1 MSFLVLYYYQFQ
13 DYQFLLLQAYQ
24 HLGEVD
30 IPKFTVIVAQKN
42 HHTKLFQ
49 AGGGTENVPPGLTL
63 SYTVYFNVFHG
74 ARCVYSLP
82 LSFSPGTVVDTK
94 IVHPRNYDFYMC
106 AHAGMIVC
114 SYFICSFTWLD
125 RC

>member
-1 MSFLVLYYYQFQ
+1 M
-13 DYQFLLLQAYQ
+13 LLQAYQ

-63 SYTVYFNVFHG
+63 SHTVYFNVFHG
-74 ARCVYSLP
+74 ARCVYP
-82 LSFSPGTVVDTK
+82 LSLSLQGQLLTQRLFILETMISTC
-94 IVHPRNYDFYMC
+94 VHMQ
-106 AHAGMIVC
+106 G
-114 SYFICSFTWLD
+114 
-125 RC
+125 

>member
-13 DYQFLLLQAYQ
+13 DYHFFLLQAYQ

-63 SYTVYFNVFHG
+63 SHTVYFNVLHG
-74 ARCVYSLP
+74 ARCVYSLT
-82 LSFSPGTVVDTK
+82 LSFSPQGQLLTQRLFILET
-94 IVHPRNYDFYMC
+94 
-106 AHAGMIVC
+106 MISTCV
-114 SYFICSFTWLD
+114 LMQA
-125 RC
+125 